1 MACSLGETEKISKE
15 AFLYCKPRRHTKFLN
30 RHHENGYLGNAIAK
44 RERERE
50 ANVGLQLGTV
60 YYKAINVII
69 NKAAYRRER
78 KKRI

>member
-44 RERERE
+44 RERE

-60 YYKAINVII
+60 SVYYKAINVLI
-69 NKAAYRRER
+69 NKAAYYRE
-78 KKRI
+78 